1 MANQQDQN
9 PYLITG
15 PFEAAIQPQTY
26 QSTAPPTVSGYGG
39 RAEGVAMLS
48 DKFLE
53 GFSRGRAQAFQ
64 RQELQRAKLQQ
75 DVDKANERL
84 ENAYRKGDIT
94 KEAYD
99 QAAGKLDGLRL
110 MAVRNEVDKSKDKNH
125 PQLKFLKNAFDALVG
140 PAPKKYEFGPQ
151 QVYSTLN
158 DVYDTLHATSSS
170 GPAAVEKATQDLSVA
185 IGKATQPATQR
196 PLPGGGFSLNA
207 AEIGNVDDGI
217 KATQA
222 GENYSRIQ
230 THNKSDSPEK
240 FGVLGPQSLTQA
252 AATPEPLTS
261 QRVMSDPNIMGPLN
275 KIIALTPP
283 GRPLPPSVQMFVK
296 QVEQTDKE
304 EADIR
309 ALQQQFDLQDR
320 QVARTA
326 STKMTAFRSLMGRD
340 PDDREKRDIVDSAL
354 GIKTRLTANS
364 QLGDIELTSGQK
376 VQGYSDPRDP
386 GSYTNLAGD
395 PIDPRTV
402 KGFTPQTKQPPLS
415 SAVRDENW
423 ARDVKAHPDQHSPE
437 EVKTADSII
446 SKVQNQAK
454 NLELTVEQKQERVKQ
469 LRDEMATTQQI
480 KPESIDLGANL
491 YLQTGQMPNFG
502 LSGGAAGLLRTK
514 IFNRAGEIA
523 ASNGDDAASI
533 TAKRAAIT
541 AGRSALTA
549 LDRQKNLTLAF
560 EKTANKSMDL
570 ALQRSNEVDRSGST
584 LLNRWTLYKEGQ
596 LKSSPEILRFNNDV
610 ETAANEY
617 AKVITGQTGG
627 AAVSDAARAQ
637 TGKMLSAAY
646 SQDAFAAIVAD
657 MRKDM
662 KFREQGFGE
671 QRQELLDEIQ
681 GAGRP
686 QAQQTT
692 PPPGGATPDLKN
704 MSTEDLLKMAT
715 GGK

>member
-1 MANQQDQN
+1 MPLAAEPSAALVGQRLNPMANN
-9 PYLITG
+9 PYLISG

-39 RAEGVAMLS
+39 KAEGIAMLS

-84 ENAYRKGDIT
+84 ESAYRKGDIT

-170 GPAAVEKATQDLSVA
+170 GPAAVEKATTD
-185 IGKATQPATQR
+185 
-196 PLPGGGFSLNA
+196 
-207 AEIGNVDDGI
+207 
-217 KATQA
+217 
-222 GENYSRIQ
+222 
-230 THNKSDSPEK
+230 
-240 FGVLGPQSLTQA
+240 LTQNLSQA
-252 AATPEPLTS
+252 VQKAQFNTEGRGEAVPGVTGLYRDPQARLTS
-261 QRVMSDPNIMGPLN
+261 QQVMSDPGIMGPLN

-283 GRPLPPSVQMFVK
+283 GRPLPPTVQMFVK
-296 QVEQTDKE
+296 QVEQTDKDE
-304 EADIR
+304 LDAR
-309 ALQQQFDLQDR
+309 ALVQQYDLQNQQIGR
-320 QVARTA
+320 NAVA
-326 STKMTAFRSLMGRD
+326 KINAFKGLMGRD
-340 PDDREKRDIVDSAL
+340 PDERERRDIIDSAL
-354 GIKTRLTANS
+354 GVKTRLTANS
-364 QLGDIELTSGQK
+364 QLGDIELTTGQK

-437 EVKTADSII
+437 EIKTADSII

-549 LDRQKNLTLAF
+549 LDRQKNLTLSF
-560 EKTANKSMDL
+560 EKTANKSLDL
-570 ALQRSNEVDRSGST
+570 ALQRSGEVDRGGST
-584 LLNRWTLYKEGQ
+584 LLNRWMLYSQGQ
-596 LKSSPEILRFNNDV
+596 IKSSPEVLRFNNDV

-617 AKVITGQTGG
+617 AKVISGSSGGQ
-627 AAVSDAARAQ
+627 AVTDAARAQ

-646 SQDAFAAIVAD
+646 SQDAFTAIVGD

-662 KFREQGFGE
+662 KFREEGFGE

-686 QAQQTT
+686 QARQTTTT
-692 PPPGGATPDLKN
+692 PPPEGLQTTTKKADKRFNP
-704 MSTEDLLKMAT
+704 AT
-715 GGK
+715 GQLEDIPDIP